1 MERLPL
7 PHLSWASPIF
17 AEFPLFHIL
26 SFLGSWSLVPR
37 LMPAIAEGTGEQ
49 VAVQSHFRAV
59 NTGLRNWK
67 PASAHFS
74 FDLAGATLGQGL
86 SAVLV
91 STIIR
96 KGSCKSH
103 LGRHPRTVPGK
114 GTSCLAQVSA
124 LHLSFIKPYIRYLS
138 SFIMCV

>member
-1 MERLPL
+1 
-7 PHLSWASPIF
+7 
-17 AEFPLFHIL
+17 
-26 SFLGSWSLVPR
+26 
-37 LMPAIAEGTGEQ
+37 MPAIAEGTGEQ
-49 VAVQSHFRAV
+49 VAVQSHFRV
-59 NTGLRNWK
+59 VDTGLRNWK

-96 KGSCKSH
+96 KGSCKSQ

-138 SFIMCV
+138 SFIMCM